1 MILYNSKHHN
11 NNFLHKIENNYS
23 KTIDAILNHQYLSAL
38 EKKQISKEKLQIL
51 VYEQYHIIKNDRRNF
66 ALMVSKSSDDVATE
80 LFTDCL
86 SAEVKALDNL
96 VPMAEELGIINNII
110 SDTNNKIELYEPLA
124 GCHAYTNY
132 LTRLAVYGSDAEILA
147 AILVDFP
154 VWGANCSKIS
164 SFLKKNYGFTNR
176 SCMFLDQFATPLPE
190 EFIEK
195 SNNLILRFNL
205 AQKEKVTQRAARLIL
220 DYELLF
226 WDTIYNHSI

>member
-1 MILYNSKHHN
+1 MILHNSNHHN
-11 NNFLHKIENNYS
+11 NNFLQKIKNNYS

-51 VYEQYHIIKNDRRNF
+51 VYEQYYIIKNDRRNF
-66 ALMVSKSSDDVATE
+66 ALMVSKSSDDVATD

-86 SAEVKALDNL
+86 SAEVKALENL
-96 VPMAEELGIINNII
+96 VPMAEELGINPI
-110 SDTNNKIELYEPLA
+110 DNKIELYEPLA

-132 LTRLAVYGSDAEILA
+132 LTKLAVYGSDAEILA

-164 SFLKKNYGFTNR
+164 SFLKRNYGFTNR
-176 SCMFLDQFATPLPE
+176 SCMFLDQFAAPLPE

-195 SNNLILRFNL
+195 SNNLIIRFNH
-205 AQKEKVTQRAARLIL
+205 AQKERVIQRAARLIL

>member
-1 MILYNSKHHN
+1 MHNNKHHN
-11 NNFLHKIENNYS
+11 DNNNYFLQRIQNNYS

-66 ALMVSKSSDDVATE
+66 ALLISKASDDVAIE
-80 LFTDCL
+80 LFTGCL

-96 VPMAEELGIINNII
+96 VHMAEELGINNI
-110 SDTNNKIELYEPLA
+110 SDNDNNKIELYEPLA

-132 LTRLAVYGSDAEILA
+132 LTKLAVYGSDAEILA

-195 SNNLILRFNL
+195 SNNLIIRFNL
-205 AQKEKVTQRAARLIL
+205 AQKEKVIQRAVRLIL

-226 WDTIYNHSI
+226 WDTIYKYSL

>member
-1 MILYNSKHHN
+1 MILHNSNHRN
-11 NNFLHKIENNYS
+11 NNFLHKTENTCS
-23 KTIDAILNHQYLSAL
+23 KTIDAILNHPYLSAL
-38 EKKQISKEKLQIL
+38 EKKQVSKQKLQIL
-51 VYEQYHIIKNDRRNF
+51 VYEQYYIIKNDRRNF
-66 ALMVSKSSDDVATE
+66 ALMVSKSSDDVATD

-86 SAEVKALDNL
+86 SAEVKALENL
-96 VPMAEELGIINNII
+96 VPMAEELGINPI
-110 SDTNNKIELYEPLA
+110 DNKIELYEPLA

-132 LTRLAVYGSDAEILA
+132 LTKLAVYGSDAEILA

-195 SNNLILRFNL
+195 STNLILRFNH
-205 AQKEKVTQRAARLIL
+205 AQKERVIQRAARLIL